1 MASTTITHTTD
12 LNSLLTDGSVPASVL
27 EVLLEPYDMAR
38 AHLDQIAFFFASS
51 SKGGAHV
58 GDLLVTLENALTGY
72 LQHLTTGYAV
82 FVATGVRPRHWPG
95 DLDPVAS
102 TKFFFF
108 FTSMDSFFPAASK
121 GKNDHHQ
128 TREAQRLLSHSFPQ
142 LAALRELLIAY
153 VRQLMIEDL
162 RGERPVYQ
170 RQPVVHRSAKEEKS
184 AAQAA
189 RKRREAK
196 MISKANR
203 FMVRLHEM
211 AIAQQFVIDDYV
223 CHRQT
228 RRR

>member
-1 MASTTITHTTD
+1 MASTTITTTTD

-27 EVLLEPYDMAR
+27 EVLLEPYDLAR
-38 AHLDQIAFFFASS
+38 AHLNQIAFFFASF
-51 SKGGAHV
+51 SKGGV
-58 GDLLVTLENALTGY
+58 PGGDLLAVLENALTGY

-102 TKFFFF
+102 TSF
-108 FTSMDSFFPAASK
+108 FTMDSFFSAASE
-121 GKNDHHQ
+121 GKNDHQ
-128 TREAQRLLSHSFPQ
+128 TEAQRLLSHSSPS
-142 LAALRELLIAY
+142 ADCLRELLIAY

-162 RGERPVYQ
+162 R
-170 RQPVVHRSAKEEKS
+170 
-184 AAQAA
+184 AQAA

-211 AIAQQFVIDDYV
+211 AIAQQFAIDDYV
-223 CHRQT
+223 RRQT